1 MEEIVLK
8 TATEV
13 KEEVATI
20 ELNVENMGLLD
31 LLAELGGVTGG
42 K

>member
-1 MEEIVLK
+1 MEELVLK

-13 KEEVATI
+13 KEEIATI
-20 ELNVENMGLLD
+20 ELNVENMGRLD